1 MLIYSLQFNRPNN
14 NIGYQLIIFLKK
26 IQKKEGFLKLM

>member
-1 MLIYSLQFNRPNN
+1 MLVCLLQFNRLNN

-26 IQKKEGFLKLM
+26 TQKKEGFLKLM